1 MKNETYG
8 PHQCSIIE
16 TDANIIALLAYF
28 SSIIAILI
36 PIISL
41 VAFFAPLL
49 IYGFEKNSTFVKFHA
64 MQSFLLNAASTVIII
79 ICAIIVGACFIYIA
93 SINPYVNMSP
103 LALMIVVIVVTRAVI
118 FILRIVAAVNAY
130 KYHEYHLP
138 IIGSWAAR
146 ISGTN

>member
-1 MKNETYG
+1 MKNEIYG
-8 PHQCSIIE
+8 PHQCSVIE
-16 TDANIIALLAYF
+16 TDANTIALLAYF
-28 SSIIAILI
+28 SSIITSLI

-49 IYGFEKNSTFVKFHA
+49 IYCFEKNSTFVKFHA
-64 MQSFLLNAASTVIII
+64 MQAFLLNIMSTVTIMICTII
-79 ICAIIVGACFIYIA
+79 AGVCFFFIA
-93 SINPYVNMSP
+93 SINPYVNMSS
-103 LALMIVVIVVTRAVI
+103 LAFILVFAAAAIAVI
-118 FILRIVAAVNAY
+118 FILRIVAAVNAS

>member
-8 PHQCSIIE
+8 PHQCSIVE

-28 SSIIAILI
+28 SSIIASLI

-41 VAFFAPLL
+41 LAFFAPLL
-49 IYGFEKNSTFVKFHA
+49 IYCFEKNSTFVKFHA
-64 MQSFLLNAASTVIII
+64 MQAFLLNIMSTVIVMTCII
-79 ICAIIVGACFIYIA
+79 IAGVCFLFIA
-93 SINPYVNMSP
+93 SINPFMNMSS
-103 LALMIVVIVVTRAVI
+103 LALMLIFAVAARAVI
-118 FILRIVAAVNAY
+118 FILRIVAAVKAS

-146 ISGTN
+146 IAKTN